1 MRNLLLK
8 IGVRMGWVISPNIL
22 FDLAMLGEKST
33 YYEKYYK
40 KYKKKDEK
48 YRRILE
54 QRKDLQGLIFM
65 QGKEKKWKR
74 NF

>member
-8 IGVRMGWVISPNIL
+8 IGVRMGWVTSPSIL

-40 KYKKKDEK
+40 KYKKR
-48 YRRILE
+48 Y
-54 QRKDLQGLIFM
+54 
-65 QGKEKKWKR
+65 KWL
-74 NF
+74 

>member
-22 FDLAMLGEKST
+22 FNLATHGENSPFYKR
-33 YYEKYYK
+33 YYK

>member
-1 MRNLLLK
+1 MRDLLIK
-8 IGVRMGWVISPNIL
+8 IGLRMGWVTSPIIL
-22 FDLAMLGEKST
+22 FDLATHGENSPFYKR
-33 YYEKYYK
+33 YYK

>member
-1 MRNLLLK
+1 MRDLLLK
-8 IGVRMGWVISPNIL
+8 IGVKMGWVTSPSIL
-22 FDLAMLGEKST
+22 FDLAMLGEKSP
-33 YYEKYYK
+33 YYKRYYK

>member
-40 KYKKKDEK
+40 KYKK
-48 YRRILE
+48 RC
-54 QRKDLQGLIFM
+54 
-65 QGKEKKWKR
+65 KWL
-74 NF
+74 